1 MREAYDPNT
10 HHNVLEDELSVRNF
24 AGSLSACA
32 VLLAL
37 AACTTETPE
46 PTTVEAVQESASASP
61 EPAETEAE
69 KPETE
74 PGSRE
79 NPLKP
84 GQARKLSEQS
94 AWTVGATETEM
105 HGGWIQAEFTI
116 GIDWKNLEEQN
127 VVPDGGSFYPFHE
140 VSITFL
146 GTDGTTYDS
155 ADVPME
161 AFMDGY
167 TDPYVEVYAPKK
179 SITGSQVVAVPEG
192 KVKGGLWVA
201 SNVVG
206 DRVFIAQK

>member
-1 MREAYDPNT
+1 MSIRK
-10 HHNVLEDELSVRNF
+10 F

-32 VLLAL
+32 VLFAL
-37 AACTTETPE
+37 AACTTEAPE

-61 EPAETEAE
+61 EPAETETE
-69 KPETE
+69 TGKSETE

-79 NPLKP
+79 NPLNP
-84 GQARKLSEQS
+84 GQARKLSERS
-94 AWTVGATETEM
+94 AWTVGATETET

-140 VSITFL
+140 VSITFV

-155 ADVPME
+155 TDVPME
-161 AFMDGY
+161 AFMDDY

-192 KVKGGLWVA
+192 KVNGGLWVA
-201 SNVVG
+201 SNVAG

>member
-1 MREAYDPNT
+1 MERRLLNA
-10 HHNVLEDELSVRNF
+10 HHHVPEDELSIRKF
-24 AGSLSACA
+24 ASALSAC
-32 VLLAL
+32 VVVFAL
-37 AACTTETPE
+37 SACSAETPD
-46 PTTVEAVQESASASP
+46 PTTVEAVQQSASASP
-61 EPAETEAE
+61 EPSATEVE
-69 KPETE
+69 KPEAE

-79 NPLKP
+79 SPLKP
-84 GQARKLSEQS
+84 GQARKLSERS
-94 AWTVGATETEM
+94 AWTVGATKTVV
-105 HGGWIQAEFTI
+105 HDGWIQAEFTI

-127 VVPDGGSFYPFHE
+127 IVQDGGSFYPFHE

-155 ADVPME
+155 VDVPME

-192 KVKGGLWVA
+192 KVEGGLWVA

-206 DRVFIAQK
+206 DRVFIAQN